1 MKSAGSLSSGDFDDQ
16 RMDLR
21 RDATLVGLVF
31 VAIAPDKQH
40 NVPSRKTERIVNV
53 IWKLRVSQAPVYF
66 LAPSI
71 NSMKR
76 VRAA

>member
-1 MKSAGSLSSGDFDDQ
+1 LG
-16 RMDLR
+16 
-21 RDATLVGLVF
+21 F
-31 VAIAPDKQH
+31 VAIAPDKEH